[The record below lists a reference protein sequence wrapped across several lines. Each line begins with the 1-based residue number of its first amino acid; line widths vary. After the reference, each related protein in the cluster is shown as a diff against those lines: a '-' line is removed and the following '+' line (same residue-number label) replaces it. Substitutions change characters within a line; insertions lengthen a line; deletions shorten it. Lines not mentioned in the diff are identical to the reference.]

1 MVDFEDLKNAF
12 CFQGKIIGFN
22 QVLNKSKAL
31 NKIKKLKIKQAKY
44 IYIYFVVN
52 PNMFLLDLCE
62 IINEME
68 KNCNEEVKIIWDYEL
83 NEFYKN
89 KFKMWLLAIGI

>member
-1 MVDFEDLKNAF
+1 MVDFEDLKNTF

-22 QVLNKSKAL
+22 QILNKSKAL
-31 NKIKKLKIKQAKY
+31 HKIKKLKIKQAKY

-62 IINEME
+62 IINKME
-68 KNCNEEVKIIWDYEL
+68 KTAMK
-83 NEFYKN
+83 K
-89 KFKMWLLAIGI
+89 

>member
-1 MVDFEDLKNAF
+1 MVDFEDLKNIL
-12 CFQGKIIGFN
+12 CFKGKIIGFN

-31 NKIKKLKIKQAKY
+31 HKIKKLKIKQAKY

-62 IINEME
+62 IINKVE

-89 KFKMWLLAIGI
+89 KFKMCLLAVGI